1 MCAPS
6 PMWGPQQIQV
16 LGRVAV
22 GAQPGGCGRLR
33 EAGRGSRRLR
43 EVKGGWGML
52 GEAERLSSLVE
63 LSVCHISSMEATV
76 PDAAPKQSL

>member
-6 PMWGPQQIQV
+6 PVWGPQQIQV

-33 EAGRGSRRLR
+33 EA
-43 EVKGGWGML
+43 EEGWGRL
-52 GEAERLSSLVE
+52 GEAERLSSLME
-63 LSVCHISSMEATV
+63 LSVSHISSMEATV
-76 PDAAPKQSL
+76 PGAAPKWSL